1 MQNPAERDACSNMLE
16 GLISR
21 GNVRAADAS

>member
-1 MQNPAERDACSNMLE
+1 MQNPVERDASSNMLE

-21 GNVRAADAS
+21 GNVRTADAS